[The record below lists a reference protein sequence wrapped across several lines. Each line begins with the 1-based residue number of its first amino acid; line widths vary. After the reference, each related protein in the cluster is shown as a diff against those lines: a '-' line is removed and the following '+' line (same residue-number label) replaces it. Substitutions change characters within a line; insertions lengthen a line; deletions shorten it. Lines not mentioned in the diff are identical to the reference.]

1 MRSCVLFEV
10 KYVTRYWRNR
20 LYLSFRTFTITKSM
34 HILIWFGE
42 YLIVSSFKWVVVVV
56 VVVGSSCF
64 RALPDY
70 TKNRGNEKSDDL
82 PGKPDLV

>member
-1 MRSCVLFEV
+1 
-10 KYVTRYWRNR
+10 
-20 LYLSFRTFTITKSM
+20 M

-42 YLIVSSFKWVVVVV
+42 YLIISSFKWIIIVVVI
-56 VVVGSSCF
+56 GSPYF

-70 TKNRGNEKSDDL
+70 TKNRDNEESDDL

>member
-1 MRSCVLFEV
+1 MLCLEV

-42 YLIVSSFKWVVVVV
+42 YLIVSSFKWIIIVVVI
-56 VVVGSSCF
+56 GSPYF

-70 TKNRGNEKSDDL
+70 TKNRDNEESDDL

>member
-42 YLIVSSFKWVVVVV
+42 YLIVSSFKWIVVV

-70 TKNRGNEKSDDL
+70 TKNRGNEESDDL

>member
-1 MRSCVLFEV
+1 MLCLEV

-42 YLIVSSFKWVVVVV
+42 YLIVSSFKWIIIVVVM
-56 VVVGSSCF
+56 GSTYF

-70 TKNRGNEKSDDL
+70 TKNRDNEESDDL